1 MNAIL
6 IKKGKALLK
15 KYDRTASRRTLTER
29 EKIKHCL
36 LKLNFGK
43 PTFEDS
49 NYLIRKQQ
57 QFGTLSLNEID
68 YLTR

>member
-6 IKKGKALLK
+6 IKKEGAAQ
-15 KYDRTASRRTLTER
+15 KYDRTATRRTLTER